1 MFDILAESSNG
12 VERPSGRVEGSPI
25 RGNSLGRR
33 CRKQPVVESRGLP
46 LVSAPTTTFDPSLL
60 TTDGLERL
68 LTLCEAEIGR
78 LRGIQS
84 RLIREAQARQLP
96 CADGA
101 RTLVDWISS
110 RLDINPE
117 TAQALQR
124 VACSGTSALDAA
136 LDTGASFDRVA
147 ECARTGDTDLH
158 LELDLPG
165 LRRLQAR
172 RHRVTRRNEADAYAR
187 RHLIIQPDL
196 FDTSWTLRGLLPA
209 LEGAVVSQVLD
220 HLADTI
226 PDTRGVTPDPR
237 HARRADAL
245 VQLCTQGATSA
256 SDDASPIPVTTTVVV
271 DARETHRGDRGMDR
285 VRTPR
290 RSNHPRTDPVWLAGR
305 SHRHHLRW
313 NPAGRRNGQH
323 GDPAQDPA
331 LRSRPR
337 WRVRHRR
344 LHLGP
349 PSPTSPHHTP
359 IGRRR
364 QPPSEPRLTL
374 LVPPSR
380 RRPQAG
386 VSDRPREPAA
396 TAQTAATPNR

>member
-1 MFDILAESSNG
+1 M
-12 VERPSGRVEGSPI
+12 
-25 RGNSLGRR
+25 
-33 CRKQPVVESRGLP
+33 
-46 LVSAPTTTFDPSLL
+46 SAPTTTFDPSSL

-78 LRGIQS
+78 LRGIQTQ
-84 RLIREAQARQLP
+84 LIREAQARQLP

-117 TAQALQR
+117 TAQNLQR
-124 VACSGTSALDAA
+124 VACSGTPTLDEA

-172 RHRVTRRNEADAYAR
+172 RHRVTRRNEADAHAR

-245 VQLCTQGATSA
+245 VQLCTQDATSA
-256 SDDASPIPVTTTVVV
+256 SDDASPIPVTTTVIV
-271 DARETHRGDRGMDR
+271 DARETHRGETGGWIVSGPR
-285 VRTPR
+285 VGPTTLEQILCGSPVEVTALTSDGTPLAVGTATTAIPPRTRRFVFARDGGCVIDGCTSVHRLQPHHITPR
-290 RSNHPRTDPVWLAGR
+290 SAGGDNHPQNLA
-305 SHRHHLRW
+305 SLCWYHH
-313 NPAGRRNGQH
+313 H
-323 GDPAQDPA
+323 
-331 LRSRPR
+331 
-337 WRVRHRR
+337 VVVHRR
-344 LHLGP
+344 GYRID
-349 PSPTSPHHTP
+349 PTSPP
-359 IGRRR
+359 LRRR
-364 QPPSEPRLTL
+364 L
-374 LVPPSR
+374 L
-380 RRPQAG
+380 
-386 VSDRPREPAA
+386 RPRTGSDP
-396 TAQTAATPNR
+396 PRV